1 MNLGKK
7 KKKITDNYTTAM
19 IFSEGILKERFLNA

>member
-1 MNLGKK
+1 MNLGK